1 MSEEFIE
8 DIIAATDAEQP
19 KENTDAIDVT
29 ENATFVE
36 YTDNQEKQNEID
48 TSESTETDTNNSD
61 TTDNVD
67 VNPVEELATKL
78 GWKPDH
84 AGDSFVDAE
93 TYILRSREIQ
103 DSMRDHNRD
112 LKAQLNGLQDSVEA
126 LKLHNERVYKAEVT
140 KLQAKLDKLN
150 NDRDAAIEL
159 ADKDAVKQ
167 LDGQIEAVKKNL
179 SEPVPQSK
187 TTSSNPV
194 YDDWV
199 KDNQWYVT
207 DKDMASFADTV
218 AQQYQGAPADRVYSL
233 VRQKVAEVWPEKFET
248 TKPVE
253 TTKKQNGL
261 QKVETTPKKA
271 NPVGPASPVESPT
284 KSGTKP
290 TFTKADLTQ
299 DQQSIMRQFVAQGI
313 MTEDQYISDIAK
325 LQEA

>member
-1 MSEEFIE
+1 MPEEFIE
-8 DIIAATDAEQP
+8 DIISAADAEQTQP
-19 KENTDAIDVT
+19 EETST
-29 ENATFVE
+29 QVE
-36 YTDNQEKQNEID
+36 
-48 TSESTETDTNNSD
+48 ESPSNVEVTNNEETSTASAE
-61 TTDNVD
+61 TTNVETPNSGE

-78 GWKPDH
+78 GWSKEH
-84 AGDSFVDAE
+84 TGDSFVDAE

-126 LKLHNERVYKAEVT
+126 LKIHNERVYKAEVT

-179 SEPVPQSK
+179 SEPVPQPK

-207 DKDMASFADTV
+207 DKDMAVFADNV
-218 AQQYQGAPADRVYSL
+218 AQQYVGAPADRVYSL

-248 TKPVE
+248 TKPV
-253 TTKKQNGL
+253 KQTNTQTGL
-261 QKVETTPKKA
+261 QQVETTSGKA
-271 NPVGPASPVESPT
+271 NPIGPTSPVESPT
-284 KSGTKP
+284 NAGVKP
-290 TFTKADLTQ
+290 SFTKADLTS
-299 DQQSIMRQFVAQGI
+299 DQQAIMNQFVRQGI
-313 MTEDQYISDIAK
+313 MTEAQYIADIAK